1 LNISEKIAPPME
13 TARHRPV
20 VIAEDNDDDVSLI
33 RHYLQ
38 VAGVQHPLITVAD
51 GEKLVEALR
60 PLCDAGSAVV
70 RPCLIF
76 LDLDMPRMNGFEA
89 LEWIRAQPALKD
101 LPVVALSGTIE
112 PRDMQ
117 RASKLGI
124 AQFVTKY
131 PRPHVLAEIVANF
144 SGW

>member
-1 LNISEKIAPPME
+1 ME
-13 TARHRPV
+13 TARLPPIIV
-20 VIAEDNDDDVSLI
+20 AEDNDDDVCLI

-38 VAGVQHPLITVAD
+38 VAGVQHPLIMVRD

-60 PLCDAGSAVV
+60 PLCDPAAAAV
-70 RPCLIF
+70 RPSLIF

-89 LEWIRAQPALKD
+89 LEWMRAQPVLKD

-117 RASKLGI
+117 RASKFGV
-124 AQFVTKY
+124 ARFVTKY
-131 PRPHVLAEIVANF
+131 PRPHVFAEIVASF
-144 SGW
+144 CGW